1 MPSSYSTRPGVTAG
15 IKLIQSFLE
24 EENNNEKEKS
34 LKIWETIESR
44 YDEMILEKGGTKLK
58 ELDDYCN
65 NLSNKFSLKQQQ
77 QQNITKENLL
87 KIIEWKF
94 TKGKP
99 RNALWGRLRS
109 NTDQAVK
116 KASQESFSKIVVKKK
131 IMTDDDDVED
141 CAISNAIESMCV
153 LNGVGPATASAILSL
168 YSSKNFAFM
177 DDEVIESV
185 LFNKKRAYTLKIY
198 LEMNEKCMEIADVLN
213 NTNESEEWNARRVG
227 RAIWTICRLSAS
239 GRLDMND
246 LNSIEKE
253 KEKSKD
259 SDEGG
264 LVAAQPNKKRVMKEE
279 AQIEGSSRRGTRKRR
294 NITYPK

>member
-15 IKLIQSFLE
+15 IKLIKSLE
-24 EENNNEKEKS
+24 EEENTNEKEKS
-34 LKIWETIESR
+34 LKIWETIESQ

-58 ELDDYCN
+58 ELDNYCN
-65 NLSNKFSLKQQQ
+65 NLSNKLSLKQ

-116 KASQESFSKIVVKKK
+116 EASQESFSKVIAVNN
-131 IMTDDDDVED
+131 DDVED
-141 CAISNAIESMCV
+141 CVISNAIESMCV

-185 LFNKKRAYTLKIY
+185 LYNKKRAYTLKIY
-198 LEMNEKCMEIADVLN
+198 LEMNEKCMQIADVLN
-213 NTNESEEWNARRVG
+213 NINESDEWNARRVG
-227 RAIWTICRLSAS
+227 RAIWTACLLSAS

-264 LVAAQPNKKRVMKEE
+264 LVAAKPNKKRLMKEE
-279 AQIEGSSRRGTRKRR
+279 AQIEGSSRRVTRKRR

>member
-15 IKLIQSFLE
+15 IKLIKSLE
-24 EENNNEKEKS
+24 EEENTNEKEKS
-34 LKIWETIESR
+34 LKIWETIESQ

-58 ELDDYCN
+58 ELDNYCN
-65 NLSNKFSLKQQQ
+65 NLSNKLSLKQ

-116 KASQESFSKIVVKKK
+116 EASQESFSKVIAVNN
-131 IMTDDDDVED
+131 DDVED
-141 CAISNAIESMCV
+141 CV
-153 LNGVGPATASAILSL
+153 KSAILSL

-185 LFNKKRAYTLKIY
+185 LYNKKRAYTLKIY
-198 LEMNEKCMEIADVLN
+198 LEMNEKCMQIADVLN
-213 NTNESEEWNARRVG
+213 NINESDEWNARRVG
-227 RAIWTICRLSAS
+227 RAIWTACLLSAS

-264 LVAAQPNKKRVMKEE
+264 LVAAKPNKKRLMKEE
-279 AQIEGSSRRGTRKRR
+279 AQIEGSSRRVTRKRR